1 MCACLYLPV
10 WVYLCLHLN
19 LASQGQTGIVAG
31 DETGWKPLHIKHDS
45 LEADFMFSKPEL
57 LWLRSSW
64 KASTGRELKHPT
76 LDCEQILAQIQAGV
90 YIKKSPA
97 P

>member
-1 MCACLYLPV
+1 
-10 WVYLCLHLN
+10 
-19 LASQGQTGIVAG
+19 
-31 DETGWKPLHIKHDS
+31 
-45 LEADFMFSKPEL
+45 MFSKPEL

>member
-1 MCACLYLPV
+1 MYGEEFQLTVDAEVCACVCVSVFACV

-45 LEADFMFSKPEL
+45 LEADFMFAPLSTKP
-57 LWLRSSW
+57 
-64 KASTGRELKHPT
+64 
-76 LDCEQILAQIQAGV
+76 
-90 YIKKSPA
+90 
-97 P
+97 